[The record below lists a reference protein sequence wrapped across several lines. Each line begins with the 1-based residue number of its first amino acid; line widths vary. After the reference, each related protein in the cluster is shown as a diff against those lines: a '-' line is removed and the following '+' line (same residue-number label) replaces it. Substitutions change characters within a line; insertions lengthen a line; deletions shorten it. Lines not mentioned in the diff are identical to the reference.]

1 VTAKADK
8 AQKIGKRHGAQN
20 QVQVTDRDNERIADG
35 WTGRTVTPEAA
46 IRMDSTAD
54 TDAALIQLSQTKP
67 EVFASVFDRH
77 ADRIYR
83 YVAARVGPD
92 IADDVTAETFL
103 AAFRGRDRYD
113 AGRDDARPWL
123 YGIATRL
130 ISSHRRAEQRRAR
143 LLARIPLP
151 GLTEGFEDAANDRV
165 SAERTLAQLG
175 AVIADLTAAD
185 RELLL
190 LVAWTDLS
198 HADVAEALGI
208 AAGTVAS
215 RLHRIRK
222 KISRTTSHVSHRAR

>member
-1 VTAKADK
+1 MTSS
-8 AQKIGKRHGAQN
+8 
-20 QVQVTDRDNERIADG
+20 
-35 WTGRTVTPEAA
+35 AA
-46 IRMDSTAD
+46 MRMDSAAA
-54 TDAALIQLSQTKP
+54 TDAVLIRHSLTRP

-77 ADRIYR
+77 ADQIYR
-83 YVAARVGPD
+83 YVAARVGPG

-113 AGRDDARPWL
+113 SGRDDARPWL

-130 ISSHRRAEQRRAR
+130 ISSHRRAEQRRVR
-143 LLARIPLP
+143 MLARIPLP
-151 GLTEGFEDAANDRV
+151 ELTEGFEDAANDRV

-175 AVIADLTAAD
+175 TVIASLSAAD

-198 HADVAEALGI
+198 YADVAEALGI
-208 AAGTVAS
+208 ATGTVAS

-222 KISRTTSHVSHRAR
+222 KISRTTGHPARHAG